1 MNIISKFGTIAAGAI
16 PHAKAAPESVTASP
30 ALSPTTSRGHGQPM
44 SSWNSGVLSVS
55 GTLDTSHLGQ
65 SDAQLKRQALEAL
78 VDVLRSLS
86 VWGTAASVT
95 AAKPRDDMA
104 PPPSARSQT
113 GDLRQENNSLSALG
127 STELLRIQTPEPSD
141 DPGRFE
147 SAKQR
152 KTTLL
157 EGIRKFN
164 YKPKKVRYF
173 STNHGLSK
181 LIVLEGIQFLI
192 ENGFI
197 PSKDPKDVATF
208 LFNTEGLN
216 KAILGE
222 YLGEG

>member
-16 PHAKAAPESVTASP
+16 PHAKSAPESVTASP
-30 ALSPTTSRGHGQPM
+30 ALSPTTSRGHTQPM

-86 VWGTAASVT
+86 VWGTAASSVT
-95 AAKPRDDMA
+95 SAKPRDDM
-104 PPPSARSQT
+104 PPPTSAQSQT
-113 GDLRQENNSLSALG
+113 GELRRESNSLSAFG
-127 STELLRIQTPEPSD
+127 STEVLRMQTPEPTD

-147 SAKQR
+147 SAKQM

-164 YKPKKVRYF
+164 YKPKKVRYR
-173 STNHGLSK
+173 NNWNGL
-181 LIVLEGIQFLI
+181 
-192 ENGFI
+192 
-197 PSKDPKDVATF
+197 PD
-208 LFNTEGLN
+208 
-216 KAILGE
+216 
-222 YLGEG
+222 